1 MRQFILLIILI
12 HSILNT
18 ASAQTAEGGGAYIQ
32 NSGKLLNC
40 VVTTNYATDGF
51 GISGSTGSVYN
62 CNVFKNKYLNKVIS
76 HPGDMVMTDGTFITP
91 VYQGTSPNQTIQFP
105 TGYSAANVTSIVFYS
120 NTNNNYLNTLL
131 WVVSVYE
138 GYASWQPNASPSVT
152 SLYIYT
158 VPETAVYDLDGK
170 NNTDKIIAQSFSSSK
185 TNTNC
190 AATYCR
196 NLGVDWY
203 LPALGQ
209 LKELLNNYI
218 TINTVISAL
227 NRSDISPK
235 LPLITNNNYW
245 SSTRGQQDG
254 ASWYL
259 SLLSKPGDYS
269 SANSTNPYYVRAIKN
284 ILSSN

>member
-1 MRQFILLIILI
+1 MRRCILLIMLIL
-12 HSILNT
+12 SILTNT
-18 ASAQTAEGGGAYIQ
+18 VAQTAEGGGAYIQ

-51 GISGSTGSVYN
+51 GISGLTGYVYN

-91 VYQGTSPNQTIQFP
+91 VYQGTSPNQTIIFP

-131 WVVSVYE
+131 WVVSVSE
-138 GYASWQPNASPSVT
+138 GYASWQPNATPSIL
-152 SLYIYT
+152 SLYLYT

-170 NNTDKIIAQSFSSSK
+170 TNTDKIIAQSFTDAK
-185 TNTNC
+185 TNNSC

-196 NLGVDWY
+196 SLGTDWY

-209 LKELLNNYI
+209 LKELLNNYN

-227 NRSDISPK
+227 NNSNISPK

-245 SSTRGQQDG
+245 SSTRGHYDG

-259 SLLSKPGDYS
+259 SISSNPGDYT
-269 SANSTNPYYVRAIKN
+269 ATNSTSVLKVRAIKN
-284 ILSSN
+284 IISSN